1 MLMCPRHHHIEGLT
15 KDSSRNYG
23 YAMYEKYKVNDK
35 PRHLQRRLVWVFCV
49 QAGCPLARPF
59 YQIGRGMVHW
69 SSQTMVM
76 FIVCAALHR
85 IPDLHKKFASI
96 SLVCLC
102 TQQNSSSFCAKPQC
116 SLEYTLKTLPAQHR
130 AQNTMKQSMG
140 YLQGRFTCQDN
151 CQLDQ
156 KRGTDPRGL
165 LQTRFLIKSNF

>member
-1 MLMCPRHHHIEGLT
+1 MLMCTRHHHIEGLT

-23 YAMYEKYKVNDK
+23 YAMYEK
-35 PRHLQRRLVWVFCV
+35 V
-49 QAGCPLARPF
+49 QGERQTQTPAKTSCLGLLRAGWLSA
-59 YQIGRGMVHW
+59 
-69 SSQTMVM
+69 
-76 FIVCAALHR
+76 CAAILSNWKGHGPLKLSDHGNVHCLR
-85 IPDLHKKFASI
+85 GSASHPR
-96 SLVCLC
+96 SAQEVCQHLSFLPFHS
-102 TQQNSSSFCAKPQC
+102 TNSSSFCAKPQC